1 MRTARLLLGVSALI
15 LATGS
20 AAHAPAFKHALAAL
34 AGVKLSAGMA
44 GSVKAL
50 WLADSTTCLTIA
62 AIFALVAVRPG
73 RCGAGNP
80 ACAGAGKIACTHTR
94 IAGQLAMPI
103 ALIPAFTGIFIYE
116 FLGNFYAGHLMIIA
130 AASSF
135 VAGLL
140 LWQPFFFDLHQ
151 HGVFRVDH
159 LDDRSP
165 RVL

>member
-20 AAHAPAFKHALAAL
+20 AAHALAFKHALAAL

-44 GSVKAL
+44 GSFKAL

-62 AIFALVAVRPG
+62 AIFALVAVRPS
-73 RCGAGNP
+73 
-80 ACAGAGKIACTHTR
+80 KIA
-94 IAGQLAMPI
+94 AQLAMPI

-130 AASSF
+130 AASAF
-135 VAGLL
+135 IAGLL
-140 LWQPFFFDLHQ
+140 LWQPLLLDLHQ
-151 HGVFRVDH
+151 HRVLGVDH

>member
-1 MRTARLLLGVSALI
+1 MRIARLLLGVSALI

-20 AAHAPAFKHALAAL
+20 AAHALAFKHALAAL

-44 GSVKAL
+44 GSFKAL

-62 AIFALVAVRPG
+62 AIFALVAVRPS
-73 RCGAGNP
+73 
-80 ACAGAGKIACTHTR
+80 K
-94 IAGQLAMPI
+94 IAGQLAMAI

-130 AASSF
+130 AASAF

-140 LWQPFFFDLHQ
+140 LWQPLFLDLHQ
-151 HGVFRVDH
+151 HGVLGVDH